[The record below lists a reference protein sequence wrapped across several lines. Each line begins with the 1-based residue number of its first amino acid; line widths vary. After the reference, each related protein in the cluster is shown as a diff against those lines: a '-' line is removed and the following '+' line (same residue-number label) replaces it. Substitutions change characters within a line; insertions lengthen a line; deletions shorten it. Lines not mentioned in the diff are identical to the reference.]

1 MKNLLINLL
10 AATVILGAV
19 HTANADSQYST
30 ANYQKNLTG
39 SLNGDDFTKFDEVKY
54 PKANIESND
63 VAIMMQA
70 DIALAQGAYAYA
82 AEPYYSLAMKYKDPR
97 IIYSALACYQ
107 HVPYNAETSKKTVAL
122 VQELLSVAPDSNV
135 SKLYGIG
142 LNLEQDNFA
151 IAKDNLDYLISK
163 NKDKTSNILLF
174 VATLLSDSNYKLE
187 NPSIT
192 KFGDYVQD
200 KYGKYPEGLLVSS
213 IAYSNM
219 GDKDKLSTVM
229 KQMYKQNPDWE
240 LPVFWNAGILVNEN
254 KLGMLE
260 SFINDEIILRKKPSA
275 NMQNLFVAVYLRLN
289 QIDKAN
295 QYVIASKEYEHKDAN
310 MMVNKAI
317 IDYQLNDVASSLKLL
332 HDVESN
338 DYELNGAIDFA
349 IGSLEGLNS
358 NRATAIH
365 HFKEAASG
373 NPILTA
379 SSGIGIIHSY
389 LVESNFAEA
398 DKYIDSMPQ
407 TADKANAK
415 SVLMAKLAIY
425 TQLQR
430 YQYAYKLA
438 KQNLKQY
445 QKDKDFYYMYVSLS
459 GLADDTNNAIKLY
472 KKFIKDNPK
481 ITAGYND
488 LAYILAE
495 QTNNYAESLKY
506 AKIAYKMTPN
516 DPAVLDTIGWA
527 EYKNK
532 NYSAAEK
539 YLEQSYALSPTN
551 DTAKHLKAI
560 YLANNKPEKASRV
573 IISDLN
579 IDKQIDKQLAD
590 QSMMLLMYY
599 QFGADLAKT
608 N

>member
-1 MKNLLINLL
+1 MKKLLINLL
-10 AATVILGAV
+10 AATALFGAMYTV
-19 HTANADSQYST
+19 NADSQYTT
-30 ANYQKNLTG
+30 ANYKKNLT
-39 SLNGDDFTKFDEVKY
+39 SSISNDDFAGFDESKY

-63 VAIMMQA
+63 VSVLMQA
-70 DIALAQGAYAYA
+70 DMALAQGAYAYA
-82 AEPYYSLAMKYKDPR
+82 AGPYYSLAMKYKDPR

-107 HVPYNAETSKKTVAL
+107 HVPYTAETSKKTTEL
-122 VQELLSVAPDSNV
+122 VQTLLSVAPDSNV
-135 SKLYGIG
+135 SKLYAIG

-151 IAKDNLDYLISK
+151 VAKDNLDYLISH
-163 NKDKTSNILLF
+163 NKDKANNILLF

-213 IAYSNM
+213 IAYSDM
-219 GDKDKLSTVM
+219 GDQEKLIAIMT
-229 KQMYKQNPDWE
+229 KIYKQHSDWE

-254 KLGMLE
+254 KLSALE
-260 SFINDEIILRKKPSA
+260 SFINNEIVIRKNPSA

-295 QYVIASKEYEHKDAN
+295 QYVMNSKEYKNQDAN
-310 MMVNKAI
+310 MLVNKAI
-317 IDYQLNDVASSLKLL
+317 IDYQLNDASSSLKLL
-332 HDVESN
+332 HKVESG

-349 IGSLEGLNS
+349 IGSLEGLNN
-358 NRATAIH
+358 NRTIAIA

-373 NPILTA
+373 NPILTS

-389 LVESNFAEA
+389 TAESKFAQA

-407 TADKANAK
+407 TTDKANAK
-415 SVLMAKLAIY
+415 PILMAKLAIY
-425 TQLQR
+425 TQLQQ

-438 KQNLKQY
+438 KQNIKSY
-445 QKDKDFYYMYVSLS
+445 QKDKEFNYMYVSLS
-459 GLADDTNNAIKLY
+459 GLAGDTNNAINLY

-481 ITAGYND
+481 MTAGYND

-495 QTNNYAESLKY
+495 QTTKYVEALKY
-506 AKIAYKMTPN
+506 AKIAYKMAPN
-516 DPAVLDTIGWA
+516 DPAILDTIGWA

-532 NYSAAEK
+532 NYPAAEK
-539 YLEQSYALSPTN
+539 YIEQSYSLLPTN
-551 DTAKHLKAI
+551 ETAKHLKTV
-560 YLANNKPEKASRV
+560 YLANNKPEKAARITV
-573 IISDLN
+573 SDLN
-579 IDKQIDKQLAD
+579 IDQQIDRQLAD